1 MTTKGDNEVGVQD
14 DFTQDGTTNLKGK
27 PVLRRETGRWKA
39 CYEVCERMAYYGIAT
54 NLVLYLTREM
64 KEGTVKSSN
73 NVTNWVGTV
82 WITPILGAYIA
93 DTYLGR
99 YWTFMVASVIYFVV
113 R

>member
-1 MTTKGDNEVGVQD
+1 
-14 DFTQDGTTNLKGK
+14 
-27 PVLRRETGRWKA
+27 
-39 CYEVCERMAYYGIAT
+39 MAYYGIAT

-73 NVTNWVGTV
+73 SVTNWVGTV

-99 YWTFMVASVIYFVV
+99 YWTFMVASVIYLIV
-113 R
+113 RTLISWSLVSIKKSVLHALILKQNELMMSLFLVFRNRECFY